1 MKPNRKKAFLTTL
14 AALGLLLVGTLVSAA
29 EAGNRKF
36 YVTKNGMG
44 GSQALTACATGYH
57 MASLWEILQ
66 PSTLTYDTALG
77 FVTDDS
83 GSGPPVGVAGWI
95 RTGWQEDVLPT
106 RGLAN
111 CHAWTSSAAT
121 DLGTYVYL
129 PGIWTLSSSTISPWG
144 AEIDECD
151 RPNLVWCVSNR

>member
-1 MKPNRKKAFLTTL
+1 MKTNRKKPFFTTVT
-14 AALGLLLVGTLVSAA
+14 ALGLLLVGTLVSAA

-36 YVTKNGMG
+36 YVTENEFT

-57 MASLWEILQ
+57 MASLWEILE
-66 PSTLTYDTALG
+66 PSNLTYNTTLG

-129 PGIWTLSSSTISPWG
+129 PGIWTLNSSTISPWG

-151 RPNLVWCVSNR
+151 RPNLVWCVSDK